1 MALTQIFSTSRKEDN
16 RQWDTIW
23 KAKQTFRWAT
33 FVTNS
38 YVPMAFLKNQ
48 IIEIKL
54 AKVSSI
60 NSIHSIHADTHLNG
74 EREWN
79 EYKKKHTHLRKS
91 GRKKHFGSQNVATN
105 FFLWSKNK
113 GTCSFMMAAC
123 QDEIV
128 IVTLDK
134 SFTSARDT
142 ADADADDW
150 RVVVGQ
156 STVKK

>member
-1 MALTQIFSTSRKEDN
+1 MN
-16 RQWDTIW
+16 
-23 KAKQTFRWAT
+23 
-33 FVTNS
+33 
-38 YVPMAFLKNQ
+38 
-48 IIEIKL
+48 
-54 AKVSSI
+54 
-60 NSIHSIHADTHLNG
+60 
-74 EREWN
+74 
-79 EYKKKHTHLRKS
+79 KKKSTHTFES
-91 GRKKHFGSQNVATN
+91 PVEKKHFGSQNVATN
-105 FFLWSKNK
+105 FFLWLKNK

-142 ADADADDW
+142 ADADDW